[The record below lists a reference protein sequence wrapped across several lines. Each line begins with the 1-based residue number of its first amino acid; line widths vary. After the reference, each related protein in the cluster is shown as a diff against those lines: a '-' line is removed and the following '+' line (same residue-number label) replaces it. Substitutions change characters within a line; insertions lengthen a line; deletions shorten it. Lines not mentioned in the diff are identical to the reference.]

1 MQQAKLVRP
10 VLTKEI
16 HQGQRALLLS
26 ADSEMKSGLF
36 VPLEAEIKRTNEA
49 NLLTLKYIIRVHT
62 LLQIPETL
70 SLSCQMF
77 CWF

>member
-1 MQQAKLVRP
+1 MVSTDGVKRHKNEDDTISKEQQQMQQAKLVRP

-36 VPLEAEIKRTNEA
+36 VPLEAEERRTNEA
-49 NLLTLKYIIRVHT
+49 NLLTLK
-62 LLQIPETL
+62 
-70 SLSCQMF
+70 
-77 CWF
+77 